1 MEIGMEQLV
10 WAIIFIVFII
20 ITALKNKAR
29 KRPKTTTERTR
40 EAEERPKVQ
49 ERTLGKYLENLFGV
63 ETSEGRP
70 QIIEEEE
77 EPEPLIEQ
85 VRPEPEK
92 EKSKIGE
99 FVSPLTKR
107 FEKGEGAYGHKKKV
121 AYQSKHPWDIL
132 AKKDLKRAIILSEII
147 GPPISKRKG
156 HRLF

>member
-20 ITALKNKAR
+20 ITALKNKSR
-29 KRPKTTTERTR
+29 KRPKTTTGRTR
-40 EAEERPKVQ
+40 EAEERPKVL
-49 ERTLGKYLENLFGV
+49 EGTLGKYLEGLFGV

-99 FVSPLTKR
+99 FASPLMER
-107 FEKGEGAYGHKKKV
+107 FEKEEKPFGYKE
-121 AYQSKHPWDIL
+121 AYQARHPWDIL
-132 AKKDLKRAIILSEII
+132 ARKDLKRAIILSEII